1 MSDAKLKGYSPAEV
15 GARPDDLTHR
25 AESDMRLLVLVF
37 RLLGW
42 FWMLLLVIAT
52 LAIDDQADRSI
63 TIGAM
68 VVATVWTGVT
78 LWAWRHR
85 SRLGSSWFVIA
96 DGVVALF
103 VAWASYVAHAGDL
116 FHGGY
121 PISWMA
127 VAAYG
132 GGLRWAIPASL
143 IIGLQQSVL
152 LLQNGRTAVAA
163 VGSIVF
169 VGYAVIIGWLFG
181 MIRASDLARR
191 KIAAELTREREEH
204 ARRLERLELANRLHD
219 SALQTLQMI
228 GANADDPIRVRMLAR
243 RQTRELRDLV
253 DTYASTE
260 AVSLETALVR
270 VASDIEDLFDVEVSS
285 VIRADV
291 DMDRTLGALVEAA
304 REAMTNSAKYSGAQR
319 IDLYAAF
326 EDGSV
331 AIYIRDEGRGFDSEQ
346 VRQGHGLEYSVR
358 GRVRE
363 VGGEVCIES
372 TPGEGTEVK
381 VSAMPQRVLS

>member
-1 MSDAKLKGYSPAEV
+1 MSNTNLNGRSLADV
-15 GARPDDLTHR
+15 GTQPDELTLR
-25 AESDMRLLVLVF
+25 AESNMRWLVLIF

-42 FWMLLLVIAT
+42 FWMLLLVGAT
-52 LAIDDQADRSI
+52 LAIDDQADKTI

-68 VVATVWTGVT
+68 ALAT
-78 LWAWRHR
+78 LWTAVTWWASRHR
-85 SRLGSSWFVIA
+85 SRLGSAWFVIA
-96 DGVVALF
+96 DGVVALL

-132 GGLRWAIPASL
+132 GGLRWAVPASL
-143 IIGLQQSVL
+143 IIGAQQSIL

-181 MIRASDLARR
+181 MIRTSDRERR
-191 KIAAELTREREEH
+191 KVAAELATERGES

-219 SALQTLQMI
+219 SALQTLQVI
-228 GANADDPIRVRMLAR
+228 DADADDPERVRMLAR

-253 DTYASTE
+253 DAYASGG
-260 AVSLETALVR
+260 
-270 VASDIEDLFDVEVSS
+270 SDLRSELLILAREIEELFNTEVSA

-291 DMDRTLGALVEAA
+291 DMDPTVGALVEAA
-304 REAMTNSAKYSGAQR
+304 REAMTNSAKHSGTER
-319 IDLYAAF
+319 IDLYAAL
-326 EDGSV
+326 EGGAV
-331 AIYIRDEGRGFDSEQ
+331 AIYIRDEGRGFDVEL
-346 VRQGHGLEYSVR
+346 VNKGHGLEHSVR
-358 GRVRE
+358 GRVSE
-363 VGGEVCIES
+363 VGGDVCIES
-372 TPGEGTEVK
+372 RPGEGTEVR
-381 VSAMPQRVLS
+381 VSAVPEGALS